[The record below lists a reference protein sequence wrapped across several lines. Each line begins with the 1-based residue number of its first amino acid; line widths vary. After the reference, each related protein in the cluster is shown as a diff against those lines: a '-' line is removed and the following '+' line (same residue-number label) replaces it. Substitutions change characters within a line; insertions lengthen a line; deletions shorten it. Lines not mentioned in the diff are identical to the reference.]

1 MNYNAL
7 KENEVQLSRSHLIIY
22 LTFFTFVAFFVWAYF
37 ADLVEVSTGMGK
49 VIPSSKE
56 QTIQSLEGGIL
67 TELAVKEGMIVEAGQ
82 RLARLDPTQTES
94 LLGES
99 AVKYRTALA
108 KSIRLTAELEDK
120 PLEFPDSLQD
130 YPDLIREETQL
141 YHSRRA
147 RIQDILTSID
157 EAMALL
163 KRELAISNDLLK
175 SGAASSVEVIR
186 LERQMSDLRL
196 RRIESETQY
205 YVQAREELAE
215 ANANVAAA
223 SSVLLGRRD
232 ALKRTT
238 FYSPVRGIVKDIEI
252 TTIGGVVPANGK
264 LMDIVPLDDQ
274 LLVEARISPAD
285 IAFIRPGLEA
295 SVKITAYDYSIFG
308 DLKGEVTTISP
319 DTLRDE
325 ANPEVYY
332 YRVNILTDKDY
343 LENKNGQQFPIVPGM
358 IATVDITTGSKTV
371 LDYLIKPLNKARE
384 AMRER

>member
-1 MNYNAL
+1 MNYNAF
-7 KENEVQLSRSHLIIY
+7 KENEVQLSRSHFIIY
-22 LTFFTFVAFFVWAYF
+22 LTFFTFAMFFVWAYF

-67 TELAVKEGMIVEAGQ
+67 TELVVKEGMIVEAGEK
-82 RLARLDPTQTES
+82 LARLDPTQTES

-108 KSIRLTAELEDK
+108 KSIRLTAELENK
-120 PLEFPDSLQD
+120 PLEFPDSLQEH
-130 YPDLIREETQL
+130 PDLIREEMQL

-157 EAMALL
+157 EAMMLL
-163 KRELAISNDLLK
+163 RKELAISNDLLK

-196 RRIESETQY
+196 KRIESETQY

-223 SSVLLGRRD
+223 SSVLLGREDTLR
-232 ALKRTT
+232 RTT

-252 TTIGGVVPANGK
+252 STIGGVVPANGK
-264 LMDIVPLDDQ
+264 LMEIVPLDDQ
-274 LLVEARISPAD
+274 LLVEARLSPAD

-332 YRVNILTDKDY
+332 YRVNILTNKDY

-371 LDYLIKPLNKARE
+371 LDYLVKPLNKARE

>member
-1 MNYNAL
+1 MNYNAF
-7 KENEVQLSRSHLIIY
+7 KENEVQLSRSHCIIY
-22 LTFFTFVAFFVWAYF
+22 LTFFTFAVFFVWAYF

-67 TELAVKEGMIVEAGQ
+67 TELAVKEGMIVEAGEK
-82 RLARLDPTQTES
+82 LARLDPTQTES

-108 KSIRLTAELEDK
+108 KSIRLTAELENK
-120 PLEFPDSLQD
+120 PLEFPDSLHK

-163 KRELAISNDLLK
+163 KKELAISNDLLE

-196 RRIESETQY
+196 KRIESETQY

-215 ANANVAAA
+215 ANANAAAA
-223 SSVLLGRRD
+223 SSVLLGRED
-232 ALKRTT
+232 ALRRTT

-252 TTIGGVVPANGK
+252 TTIGGVVPANGN
-264 LMDIVPLDDQ
+264 LMEIVPLDDQ

-332 YRVNILTDKDY
+332 YRVNILTEKDH

>member
-325 ANPEVYY
+325 TNPEVYY
-332 YRVNILTDKDY
+332 YRVNILTEKDH
-343 LENKNGQQFPIVPGM
+343 LENKNGQSFPIVPGM

>member
-1 MNYNAL
+1 MNYNAF
-7 KENEVQLSRSHLIIY
+7 KENEVQLSRSHFIIY
-22 LTFFTFVAFFVWAYF
+22 LTFFTFAMFFVWAYF

-67 TELAVKEGMIVEAGQ
+67 TELAVKEGMIVEAGEK
-82 RLARLDPTQTES
+82 LARLDPTQTES

-108 KSIRLTAELEDK
+108 KSIRLTAELENK
-120 PLEFPDSLQD
+120 PLEFPDSLQEH
-130 YPDLIREETQL
+130 PDLIREEMQL

-157 EAMALL
+157 EAMMLL
-163 KRELAISNDLLK
+163 RKELAISNDLLK

-196 RRIESETQY
+196 KRIESETQY

-223 SSVLLGRRD
+223 SSVLLGREDTLR
-232 ALKRTT
+232 RTT

-252 TTIGGVVPANGK
+252 STIGGVVPANGK
-264 LMDIVPLDDQ
+264 LMEIVPLDDQ
-274 LLVEARISPAD
+274 LLVEARLSPAD

-325 ANPEVYY
+325 VNPEVYY
-332 YRVNILTDKDY
+332 YRVNILTNKDY

-371 LDYLIKPLNKARE
+371 LDYLVKPLNKARE

>member
-7 KENEVQLSRSHLIIY
+7 KENEVQLSRSHFIIY

-308 DLKGEVTTISP
+308 DLKGEVITISP

-325 ANPEVYY
+325 TNPEVYY
-332 YRVNILTDKDY
+332 YRVNILTEKDH
-343 LENKNGQQFPIVPGM
+343 LENKNGQSFPIVPGM

>member
-1 MNYNAL
+1 MNYNAF
-7 KENEVQLSRSHLIIY
+7 KENEVQLSRSHFIIY
-22 LTFFTFVAFFVWAYF
+22 LTFFTFAMFFVWAYF

-67 TELAVKEGMIVEAGQ
+67 TELAVKEGMIVEAGEK
-82 RLARLDPTQTES
+82 LARLDPTQTES

-108 KSIRLTAELEDK
+108 KSIRLTAELENK
-120 PLEFPDSLQD
+120 PLEFPDSLQEH
-130 YPDLIREETQL
+130 PDLIREEMQL

-157 EAMALL
+157 EAMMLL
-163 KRELAISNDLLK
+163 RKELAISNDLLK

-196 RRIESETQY
+196 KRIESETQY

-223 SSVLLGRRD
+223 SSVLLGREDTLR
-232 ALKRTT
+232 RTT

-252 TTIGGVVPANGK
+252 STIGGVVPANGK
-264 LMDIVPLDDQ
+264 LMEIVPLDDQ
-274 LLVEARISPAD
+274 LLVEARLSPAD

-332 YRVNILTDKDY
+332 YRVNILTNKDY

-371 LDYLIKPLNKARE
+371 LDYLVKPLNKARE